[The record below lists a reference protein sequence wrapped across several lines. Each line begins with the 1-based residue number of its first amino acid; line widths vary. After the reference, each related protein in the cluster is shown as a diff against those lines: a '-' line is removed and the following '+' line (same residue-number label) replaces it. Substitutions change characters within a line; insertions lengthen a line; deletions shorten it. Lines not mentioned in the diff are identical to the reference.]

1 MPDNPVIIIG
11 VKYESLVKA
20 PALTSS
26 LNRVQWT
33 SKAKMCSKNSFF
45 LFPELPPPVGM
56 ERRAMSVIQIEAL
69 GISSSLASETIL
81 SLCV

>member
-1 MPDNPVIIIG
+1 
-11 VKYESLVKA
+11 
-20 PALTSS
+20 
-26 LNRVQWT
+26 VQQ
-33 SKAKMCSKNSFF
+33 KQFF
-45 LFPELPPPVGM
+45 LFSELPPPVGM